1 MKIPRVSIVMPVFNS
16 GKFVAESIRS
26 LLDQTYRDFELI
38 IVDDGSTDSSKEIIA
53 GFTDP
58 RIRVLT
64 NDKNQGI
71 VFSRNKGLAQVRG
84 EYYAPFDSDDIAS
97 QDKLEKQVKYMDA
110 HPEIAMIG
118 SWAKMMDESDKTLN
132 QRWKLTSKPELIPSI
147 MLFRNYFVHSSL
159 LVRMKAIENINY
171 EPGLDVVEDYKFCAD
186 LAFSHPVSIFPD
198 YLLKYRVHSKSAMR
212 INNRRL
218 LEQDTR
224 IYRYLFWKLGIKLS
238 ETDLNCIFALKGNN
252 KIDDFNLLLQIHQF
266 LLNILNQN
274 LMHNFFDHHYLQKTV
289 ADRWLKACFLGKH
302 LHVKM
307 IAKLVSSPLTR
318 LLLKA

>member
-1 MKIPRVSIVMPVFNS
+1 MPVYNS
-16 GKFVAESIRS
+16 RKFVAESIRS
-26 LLDQTYRDFELI
+26 LLDQTFADFDLI
-38 IVDDGSTDSSKEIIA
+38 IVDDGSTDSSTEIIA

-71 VFSRNKGLAQVRG
+71 VFSRNKGLAEIRG
-84 EYYAPFDSDDIAS
+84 EFYAPFDSDDIAS
-97 QDKLEKQVKYMDA
+97 NDKLEKQVKYLDA
-110 HPEIAMIG
+110 HPEITMIG
-118 SWAKMMDESDKTLN
+118 SWAKMMDESNKTLN
-132 QRWKLTSKPELIPSI
+132 KRWKLTSKPELIPSI

-159 LVRMKAIENINY
+159 LVRRKAIENTNY

-198 YLLKYRVHSKSAMR
+198 YLLKYRVHSQSAMR
-212 INNRRL
+212 INSHRMR
-218 LEQDTR
+218 EQDIK
-224 IYRYLFWKLGIKLS
+224 IYHYLFGKLGIKLS
-238 ETDLNCIFALKGNN
+238 QTDLNCIFALKGNE

-274 LMHNFFDHHYLQKTV
+274 LMHNFFDQHNLKKTV
-289 ADRWLKACFLGKH
+289 ADRWLKACFLGKN

-307 IAKLVSSPLTR
+307 IAQLVSSPLTR
-318 LLLKA
+318 LLLKT